1 MPTTDADSV
10 RVTITLNRD
19 IYDKIRF
26 RSKRLG
32 LRPATWIS
40 MVATSK
46 ANDVDLE
53 VHQNGASSRVKG

>member
-10 RVTITLNRD
+10 RVTITLRKD
-19 IYDKIRF
+19 IYDTIRL
-26 RSKRLG
+26 RSRRLG

-46 ANDVDLE
+46 ANDLDVE
-53 VHQNGASSRVKG
+53 VHLNGASRSND